1 MLRLIGEKADGW
13 LPSLAYLKGMEQ
25 IDESNARIDEA
36 ASAAGRDPRD
46 VRRLVNIGGQFTSQP
61 SDRLLVGPPSQWAE
75 QLATLALEH
84 GLSAFIVVGDDPN
97 QLALFG
103 QEVAPAT
110 RELVVAERERRGT
123 ATARPGAA
131 S

>member
-36 ASAAGRDPRD
+36 ASAAGRDPRQ

-61 SDRLLVGPPSQWAE
+61 SDRLLVGPPANGPS
-75 QLATLALEH
+75 
-84 GLSAFIVVGDDPN
+84 SS
-97 QLALFG
+97 
-103 QEVAPAT
+103 
-110 RELVVAERERRGT
+110 RRWPSST
-123 ATARPGAA
+123 A
-131 S
+131 